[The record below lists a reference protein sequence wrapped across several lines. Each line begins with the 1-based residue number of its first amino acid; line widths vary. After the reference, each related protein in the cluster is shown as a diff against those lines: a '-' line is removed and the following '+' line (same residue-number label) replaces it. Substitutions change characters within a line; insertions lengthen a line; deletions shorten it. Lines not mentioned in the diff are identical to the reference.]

1 MLTSA
6 PSPNAALEATPMLQ
20 RLAALALVIAV
31 AAGCQPAAT
40 GPDPNVVRL
49 LDRQAIEQ
57 LLAGDYPHALDTRNF
72 DAYAALFT
80 EDGELTLQGNTAR
93 GRAAIKQFVSALPAE
108 PRVVHPINNLS
119 YTIDGDTAKG
129 GAYWQDVG
137 LVNGAPGI
145 LIAGR
150 YEDTLRK
157 VDGAWRIATRNI
169 VIEFA
174 PPGTAP

>member
-1 MLTSA
+1 MRYLVTLTLV
-6 PSPNAALEATPMLQ
+6 AAAT
-20 RLAALALVIAV
+20 
-31 AAGCQPAAT
+31 AGCQPAAV
-40 GPDPNVVRL
+40 GSDPNVARL

-57 LLAGDYPHALDTRNF
+57 LLAGDYPHALDTRDF

-80 EDGELTLQGNTAR
+80 EDGELSLQGNTSK
-93 GRAAIKQFVSALPAE
+93 GRAAIKAFVSALPAE
-108 PRVVHPINNLS
+108 PRVIHPITNLS
-119 YTIDGDTAKG
+119 YTVDGNTATG

-137 LVNGAPGI
+137 LVNGAPGV

-157 VDGAWRIATRNI
+157 VGGEWRIATRNI

-174 PPGTAP
+174 PPGTPTQ

>member
-1 MLTSA
+1 
-6 PSPNAALEATPMLQ
+6 MLQ
-20 RLAALALVIAV
+20 RNLALAFVTSAV
-31 AAGCQPAAT
+31 AACQPGAQ
-40 GPDPNVVRL
+40 GPDPNVARL

-57 LLAGDYPHALDTRNF
+57 LLAGDYPHALDTRDF

-80 EDGELTLQGNTAR
+80 EDGELSLQGNTSK
-93 GRAAIKQFVSALPAE
+93 GRAAIKAFVSGLPAE
-108 PRVVHPINNLS
+108 PRVIHPITNLS
-119 YTIDGDTAKG
+119 YRIDGDTATG

-137 LVNGAPGI
+137 LVNGAPGV

-157 VDGAWRIATRNI
+157 VDGEWRIAKRSI

-174 PPGTAP
+174 PPGTATQ